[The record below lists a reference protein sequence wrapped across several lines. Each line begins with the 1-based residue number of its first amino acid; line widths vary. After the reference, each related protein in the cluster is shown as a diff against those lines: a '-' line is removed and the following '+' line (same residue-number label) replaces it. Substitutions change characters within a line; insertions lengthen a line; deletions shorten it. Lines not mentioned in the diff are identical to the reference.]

1 MKKADGPSAPHLGED
16 VPMDGNKGN
25 FIWVR
30 ELLLH
35 AAFAAIGSSILAI
48 FVIWLISLLHLQP
61 NFLSEI
67 VIYVAAGFPV
77 GYCMN
82 SRFPS
87 RFGPLAWTL
96 LFLWMLVSMTDFA
109 RPGHVDWHQ
118 IWVSFFTSRCSDSEC
133 LYELLSTLPFFGSAG
148 YSFGAWL
155 VLRHGLRWP
164 TAGQSMRPGGK

>member
-1 MKKADGPSAPHLGED
+1 MN
-16 VPMDGNKGN
+16 GNRGN
-25 FIWVR
+25 FTWVR

-35 AAFAAIGSSILAI
+35 AAFAAVGSSILAI
-48 FVIWLISLLHLQP
+48 FMTRLISLLHWQP
-61 NFLSEI
+61 TFLSEI

-96 LFLWMLVSMTDFA
+96 LFLWMLFSMTDFA
-109 RPGHVDWHQ
+109 RPGHVDLHQ
-118 IWVSFFTSRCSDSEC
+118 IWANFFTNQCGDSEC
-133 LYELLSTLPFFGSAG
+133 LYEVLGTLPLFGSVG

-164 TAGQSMRPGGK
+164 TAGQSAPPTGK